1 MSRTE
6 HALERRAAAFQVG
19 WDRRV
24 NMLRNAIAPEGQRP
38 PFTSALTE
46 QEALDWWR
54 RNYTTPAAVQ
64 MLQAMKPEQ
73 IIELQARMSRQIEAD
88 HLVPTRTGL

>member
-1 MSRTE
+1 MSSTE

-19 WDRRV
+19 WDRRI

-38 PFTSALTE
+38 PFTTELTE
-46 QEALDWWR
+46 EKALDWWR
-54 RNYTTPAAVQ
+54 QNYQTPDAIL

-88 HLVPTRTGL
+88 HLTPTRTGL